1 MFDFEYTYDN
11 VGNIKTI
18 KENGTNRITC
28 NYDGL
33 NQLVDV
39 KDTVNNNITFYSYD
53 DGGNITNVLVKDL
66 DNNGEAHNTISSV
79 NYTYDTTWKDKLTAY
94 DGQPITYDSMGNPLE
109 YRNGLSFTWE
119 NGRWL
124 KAVTKNG
131 NNINMQYDI
140 NGLRTKKGTTKYY
153 YDTDNN
159 LIAMVASPSNNNTLL
174 FYYDSDNNPTAF
186 QYNDTMYYYVK
197 NIQGDIIRIVN
208 ENGTTEVTYDYDAWG
223 RILSVKNSSG
233 NTITPSKSNLAG
245 LNPFRYRGYVYDD
258 ETGLYY
264 LQSRYYDPKTGR
276 FINAD
281 ILIDA
286 NTGSPLSTNM
296 FAYCENCP
304 LYKIDTNGK
313 DAWWIQSPSSAN
325 YAGHTSLLIQE
336 KPGYWWYFYWGDKS
350 IQLLFLGTTKA
361 AEINTKVR
369 RIINICNRYSGYRI
383 SYDENYTGFLKFHG
397 EFYNTYNAIKRYI
410 DSYCKSRRVTKFQL
424 QVNPDMSGASYR
436 RLLNST
442 NFNSFKKMLL
452 SATHLKYNGK
462 KRPYSIIV
470 NGNKD
475 YNLLFNN
482 CMQKSA
488 HFLSLGSYK
497 PKGKALLFFSTMYSF
512 SFSRMIP
519 NRAFSTISALRLS
532 Y

>member
-1 MFDFEYTYDN
+1 MSNRSDLCGVALNSYKILYDN
-11 VGNIKTI
+11 
-18 KENGTNRITC
+18 
-28 NYDGL
+28 
-33 NQLVDV
+33 
-39 KDTVNNNITFYSYD
+39 S
-53 DGGNITNVLVKDL
+53 GNITSVKTYERDTSSGVYSQL
-66 DNNGEAHNTISSV
+66 SSTKTYSYEDDN
-79 NYTYDTTWKDKLTAY
+79 WKDKLTSY
-94 DGQPITYDSMGNPLE
+94 NGDSITYDENGNPLS
-109 YRNGLSFTWE
+109 YRDNISFTWE
-119 NGRWL
+119 NGRNL
-124 KAVTKNG
+124 STVALSSNAVY
-131 NNINMQYDI
+131 NMKYDI
-140 NGLRTKKGTTKYY
+140 HGLRTQKTSGTRKTYYY
-153 YDTDNN
+153 YDTNN
-159 LIAMVASPSNNNTLL
+159 KLIAMNVKGNGVGNIVVYY
-174 FYYDSDNNPTAF
+174 YYD
-186 QYNDTMYYYVK
+186 NDGNVVSMSK
-197 NIQGDIIRIVN
+197 NGTIYHYLKNLQGDIFGINDSANNTVVSYSYDMF
-208 ENGTTEVTYDYDAWG
+208 GKTTTVSDTSSQN
-223 RILSVKNSSG
+223 LS
-233 NTITPSKSNLAG
+233 T
-245 LNPFRYRGYVYDD
+245 LNPFRFRGYIFDH
-258 ETGLYY
+258 ETGFYY
-264 LQSRYYDPKTGR
+264 LNSRYYDPETGR